1 MSERRAILP
10 GSFDPLTRGHT
21 DIILR
26 SLNIFDSVIVAV
38 LSNPSKETL
47 FSIEERLSMIREEF
61 SGLQDRIKVVS
72 FSGLLVD
79 FAREIGVKV
88 VVRGLR
94 AISDY
99 DYEAQLALVNKS
111 LYEDLETLFLTARE
125 ANTYVSSSLVRQ
137 IASFGGDVDK
147 LVTPT
152 VKLAL
157 DKKFVQKSKP
167 SL

>member
-10 GSFDPLTRGHT
+10 GSFDPLTRGHS
-21 DIILR
+21 DIIRR
-26 SLNIFDSVIVAV
+26 SLNIFDSVIIAV

-47 FSIEERLSMIREEF
+47 FSIEERLDMIKEEF
-61 SGLQDRIKVVS
+61 GDLKSRVEVVS

-79 FAREIGVKV
+79 FAQSIGVKV

-137 IASFGGDVDK
+137 VASFGGAVDK

-152 VKLAL
+152 VKQAL
-157 DKKFVQKSKP
+157 EKKFRR
-167 SL
+167 